1 MNKHIVKHIVVNA
14 VNQYRLKCLKWHI
27 AKQTYRETFLVLIS
41 AAPVHKHFMKPE
53 CIFRG
58 ASRWRALDARK
69 LRTAGLASAVN
80 CADVCCA
87 DGLVWFGLVW
97 FGLVWFGGIFF

>member
-1 MNKHIVKHIVVNA
+1 MTNVRVTLVKFYRACLPILPFQRKCSSSLNDYLT
-14 VNQYRLKCLKWHI
+14 NQPTN
-27 AKQTYRETFLVLIS
+27 QPTNQQ
-41 AAPVHKHFMKPE
+41 
-53 CIFRG
+53 
-58 ASRWRALDARK
+58 K